1 MCGRYR
7 AKSTGADVEKLWRV
21 PPNEAAER
29 ALERVEVKPTTRVA
43 VLQTGSDAPRME
55 AVRWGV
61 QPAWSKTSRPIIN
74 ARSDKLSSSRLWK
87 RLAANAAQRC
97 LFITDGYYEWLRP
110 EHRSSDSRAQPFLH
124 LIDGG
129 RLFAMAGLLDVAV
142 VDGESVPAAT
152 IVTTDAAGEAARIHT
167 RMPVVLPDL
176 ERQMAWLRDD
186 LTLDDVVELCA
197 PLGDGLAVE
206 PTDLPSSAAPN
217 SA

>member
-1 MCGRYR
+1 
-7 AKSTGADVEKLWRV
+7 
-21 PPNEAAER
+21 
-29 ALERVEVKPTTRVA
+29 
-43 VLQTGSDAPRME
+43 
-55 AVRWGV
+55 
-61 QPAWSKTSRPIIN
+61 
-74 ARSDKLSSSRLWK
+74 
-87 RLAANAAQRC
+87 

-110 EHRSSDSRAQPFLH
+110 EHRSRDSRAQPFLH

-167 RMPVVLPDL
+167 RMPVVLPDP
-176 ERQMAWLRDD
+176 ERQTAWLRDD

-206 PTDLPSSAAPN
+206 PTELPSSAAPN